1 MKIQETEILLREMF
15 AIDGRI
21 LDADRIKAWH
31 NVIGSMPL
39 EIAQRALRLARQ
51 DERIGYIE
59 PKHIIG
65 KAKESADSLDREER
79 VRQAQEAKPVAKGFP
94 QPTCIH
100 GELLLS
106 CGPCCHQMHLEHQRH
121 EAKEL
126 NSELCLKYAKE
137 NIYA

>member
-1 MKIQETEILLREMF
+1 MKIQETEVLLREMF

-31 NVIGSMPL
+31 NVIGHMPL
-39 EIAQRALRLARQ
+39 DIAQRALRLARQ

-79 VRQAQEAKPVAKGFP
+79 VKQAKLAKPIVKGAP
-94 QPTCIH
+94 HPVCIH
-100 GELLLS
+100 GHLLLE
-106 CGPCCHQMHLEHQRH
+106 CNTCCHVMHLEHEKHKDR
-121 EAKEL
+121 EL
-126 NSELCLKYAKE
+126 NSELCHKFAKE
-137 NIYA
+137 MVIG

>member
-15 AIDGRI
+15 AIDGRM
-21 LDADRIKAWH
+21 LDAERIKAWH

-51 DERIGYIE
+51 DERIGYVE

-65 KAKESADSLDREER
+65 KAKESADALDREER
-79 VRQAQEAKPVAKGFP
+79 IKNAQQAKEFQQGFP

-106 CGPCCHQMHLEHQRH
+106 CNPCCHRMHLEH
-121 EAKEL
+121 EAHKVKEI

-137 NIYA
+137 NIYG

>member
-15 AIDGRI
+15 AIDGRM
-21 LDADRIKAWH
+21 LDAERIKAWH

-39 EIAQRALRLARQ
+39 DIAQRALRLARQ
-51 DERIGYIE
+51 DERIGYVE

-79 VRQAQEAKPVAKGFP
+79 VKQAQQAKPTQKGFP

-100 GELLLS
+100 GEPLLS
-106 CGPCCHQMHLEHQRH
+106 CNPCCHKMHLEHQAHKDR
-121 EAKEL
+121 EL
-126 NSELCLKYAKE
+126 ISELCLKYAKE